1 VVHKQAPEP
10 VKTTLQ
16 EWLARFSREEPT
28 LIEKAVPKVSGKLAL
43 PEAYTA
49 RYLRVIRRCLTAE
62 DEAGQ
67 LRFEKELEPFG
78 SGPLFEPSQ

>member
-1 VVHKQAPEP
+1 
-10 VKTTLQ
+10 
-16 EWLARFSREEPT
+16 
-28 LIEKAVPKVSGKLAL
+28 VPKVSGKLAL